1 MKRAVEIIGEGGMLF
16 GTYEDMVRVLGII
29 APDMD
34 ASALKENV
42 DWRYVSVFMH
52 PETGE
57 VRTVENWGEAF
68 DTENMFEVEWA
79 GDGKWKAVGA
89 Q

>member
-1 MKRAVEIIGEGGMLF
+1 MKRAVETIGEGSMLF
-16 GTYEDMVRVLGII
+16 GTYEDMVRVFGII
-29 APDMD
+29 APDID
-34 ASALKENV
+34 VNALKENV

-57 VRTVENWGEAF
+57 TRTVEDWGEEF
-68 DTENMFEVEWA
+68 DAEKMFEVEWA
-79 GDGKWKAVGA
+79 ENGKWKAVGA